1 MHGDLLTAILWS
13 VIPAILLLAGIYYL
27 DRFEKEPGR
36 LILIALGAGA
46 IVAPVATAWIEKA
59 FDVPNTV
66 ATSQAIIV
74 PAFVN
79 ANQAI
84 IVSIV
89 LGVVMLGVFY
99 LVRHEIDDLLDGLVY
114 GAVVGVGFGLAA
126 NFWTIWTTPDILG
139 GPSAHTLAST
149 VLSSLNWVFYAG
161 VIGLFLGFA
170 RRGSLGRVLAMALF
184 GVVVTM
190 GFALLHDYLPVWM
203 ATSNTNVATS
213 RLASFLTDL
222 PNVLGLVALAVIAV
236 WVTGREKVLVGR
248 ELQEEVPSGVVTPED
263 YDTIVRPMRR
273 FSALAGAMGKGMS
286 TWKLQRRLYVLEV
299 ELAFRKHHDK
309 SERTTPA
316 KLLTPE
322 EYRSRIAET
331 RAELAGTATEAAS

>member
-13 VIPAILLLAGIYYL
+13 VIPAILLLAAIYYL

-46 IVAPVATAWIEKA
+46 VVAPVATAWIEKA

-99 LVRHEIDDLLDGLVY
+99 IVRHEIDDLLDGLVY

-139 GPSAHTLAST
+139 GPLRNGPPSAFRLRLLLAATMVPSYG
-149 VLSSLNWVFYAG
+149 VYGGFELCENEPASPANEEYLHSEKYEIKHRDWQRSDSLSPFMTRLNE
-161 VIGLFLGFA
+161 I
-170 RRGSLGRVLAMALF
+170 RRG
-184 GVVVTM
+184 
-190 GFALLHDYLPVWM
+190 HP
-203 ATSNTNVATS
+203 
-213 RLASFLTDL
+213 
-222 PNVLGLVALAVIAV
+222 
-236 WVTGREKVLVGR
+236 
-248 ELQEEVPSGVVTPED
+248 
-263 YDTIVRPMRR
+263 
-273 FSALAGAMGKGMS
+273 
-286 TWKLQRRLYVLEV
+286 
-299 ELAFRKHHDK
+299 
-309 SERTTPA
+309 
-316 KLLTPE
+316 
-322 EYRSRIAET
+322 
-331 RAELAGTATEAAS
+331 